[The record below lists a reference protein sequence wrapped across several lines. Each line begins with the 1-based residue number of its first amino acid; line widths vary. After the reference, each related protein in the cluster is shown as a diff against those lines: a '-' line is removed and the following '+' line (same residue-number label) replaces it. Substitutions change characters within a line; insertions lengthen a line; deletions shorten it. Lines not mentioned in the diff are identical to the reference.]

1 MVGRCLVC
9 DVDFTLL
16 FASVT
21 LVFFLFPFLL
31 AGFFGFRSP
40 AGISVHH

>member
-21 LVFFLFPFLL
+21 LVFFSFSFS
-31 AGFFGFRSP
+31 AGR
-40 AGISVHH
+40 ILWI